1 MRISTETIHFIKE
14 NCQID
19 ENGVVTCFKKVN
31 DDIIAA
37 VNECAHEVE
46 LEMLDELQIELSN
59 RPDLS
64 DIPAT
69 TISESDIQF
78 WINKGIRPEY
88 AHIIAADDSNSK
100 HISIRM
106 QQLNDFYFWF
116 RSQSQELLPMN
127 NNQYRFR
134 YNNRFY
140 RELLNWQRPLVI
152 YPKDNM
158 GSYCVAVLKDNDLTI
173 KNTKSDSFVTF
184 EEDNNGDVEL
194 VVLGIK
200 KVNLGKPNKWNA
212 FLYSFL
218 KDHPNGCS
226 SEEIKEQ
233 FKSQMKDKGEA
244 NLTQKVT
251 ELNDKLLSDG
261 FSYNYRIQSKKTGNK
276 VDYYYIPIFRN
287 YITLDVNNYKTLWD
301 KACEGDSDALEKMDD
316 KDIEFKIGFQYEF
329 GNVHFPNDIEKAKEW
344 YEKAII
350 KNHPE
355 AMAHLARI
363 LSVESKENGS
373 RVVELYSKSA
383 ELGCCIA
390 QYRLGLLYK
399 NGTFVNQDMQKAVAL
414 FESCAAQ
421 DKNKWCV
428 IDARKELFEY
438 YADKDKA
445 KADLYLEKYLEI

>member
-1 MRISTETIHFIKE
+1 MIISNETIQFIKE

-37 VNECAHEVE
+37 VNECVREVE
-46 LEMLDELQIELSN
+46 HELIDEFELERNKQGEIT
-59 RPDLS
+59 
-64 DIPAT
+64 DIPNV
-69 TISESDIQF
+69 TISNSDIQLLLRA
-78 WINKGIRPEY
+78 GLPY
-88 AHIIAADDSNSK
+88 SVAPIIAAEEKESNSK
-100 HISIRM
+100 HLMIRTH
-106 QQLNDFYFWF
+106 QLNDFYVCF
-116 RSQSQELLPMN
+116 RSNSLEPFPIN
-127 NNQYRFR
+127 DEYGFR
-134 YNNRFY
+134 YNKIFY
-140 RELLNWQRPLVI
+140 LDLLNWQRKLLI
-152 YPKDNM
+152 YPQDNM
-158 GSYCVAVLKDNDLTI
+158 GSYCVAVLKGNDLTI
-173 KNTKSDSFVTF
+173 KNTKSDSFVTL
-184 EEDNNGDVEL
+184 EKDNNEDIEL
-194 VVLGIK
+194 IVSGIK

-212 FLYSFL
+212 FLYSVL

-226 SEEIKEQ
+226 PEEIKEA
-233 FKSQMKDKGEA
+233 FKDKTKDKGEA

-287 YITLDVNNYKTLWD
+287 YITLDVNKYKTLWD
-301 KACEGDSDALEKMDD
+301 KACEGDSDALGKMDD
-316 KDIEFKIGFQYEF
+316 KDIEFKIGFQYEI
-329 GNVHFPNDIEKAKEW
+329 VNDIEKAKEW

-350 KNHPE
+350 KNHPV
-355 AMAHLARI
+355 AMAHLAHI
-363 LSVESKENGS
+363 LSDESKENGP
-373 RVVELYSKSA
+373 RVVELYLKSA
-383 ELGCCIA
+383 ELGCSIA
-390 QYRLGLLYK
+390 QYHLGLLYK